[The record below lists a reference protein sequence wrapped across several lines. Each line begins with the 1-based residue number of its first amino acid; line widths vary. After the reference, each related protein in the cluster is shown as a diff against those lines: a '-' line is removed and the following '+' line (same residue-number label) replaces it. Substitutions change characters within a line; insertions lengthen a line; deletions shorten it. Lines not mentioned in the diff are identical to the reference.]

1 MTKDRRPRPTA
12 RSNARST
19 ARPAGRRPGGAARSL
34 AAVRGASLLRLRVG
48 FLIIAMVVSVF
59 AARLFQLQG
68 IDAAT
73 YAEKARA
80 VGAVTEILPATRGS
94 ITDRNGV
101 PLAESLDGS
110 MIVADPTKTKDDAA
124 EIASILEDRLGLDY
138 ITTVQNLRWPDTRF
152 RYIARRIPT
161 TKAEAVVKELDDLGY
176 KGLDTRR
183 DPVRTYPAGDVAA
196 NILGYVNAKGDA
208 AGGAEQTFDTLLSGE
223 DGTATYDVGGGNRIP
238 LGDNSTTEPVDG
250 KDLTL
255 TIDRDL
261 QWYTQRVL
269 RQTVEDAG
277 GESGVAVVMD
287 TRTGEILALAD
298 DPTYDP
304 NDTVQRDLG
313 KLASRAFHDVY
324 EPGSV
329 EKVLTMASL
338 IDAGLVDPFTE
349 FTVPP
354 VLPSSDKLIHDY
366 FPHDTL
372 RLTLTGILAKSSN
385 IGTVLAARE
394 MKSNKRLYDY
404 LRSFG
409 LGERTGIP
417 GYAES
422 PGILSPP
429 SDWIDIV
436 RDNIAFGQGLAVNAV
451 QMAAAINTIANG
463 GTYVQPS
470 LVKGQATTFD
480 GTTTGSD
487 LSEQH
492 RVVSATAA
500 GLTRDMMEMV
510 VDPDQGT
517 APSARIEGYRVAGKT
532 GTAQMVNDA
541 CHCYDGKLFTVSFA
555 GFAPADDP
563 RFTVYVVVQK
573 PTDGGGGGSTG
584 GPAFRKIMGYL
595 LQQYAVPPSGSEP
608 TKLPIEWGRPQAIF
622 Q

>member
-1 MTKDRRPRPTA
+1 MRPVRP
-12 RSNARST
+12 
-19 ARPAGRRPGGAARSL
+19 
-34 AAVRGASLLRLRVG
+34 VRTVRTASLLRLRIG
-48 FLIIAMVVSVF
+48 FIIIAMVVSVF
-59 AARLFQLQG
+59 AVRLFQLQG
-68 IDAAT
+68 LDAAT
-73 YAEKARA
+73 YAERARA
-80 VGAVTEILPATRGS
+80 VGAVQEVLPATRGS

-124 EIASILEDRLGLDY
+124 EIATVLQHRLGLDY
-138 ITTVQNLRWPDTRF
+138 IETVENLQWPDTRF

-161 TKAEAVVKELDDLGY
+161 TKAERIVKDLTDRGY

-196 NILGYVNAKGDA
+196 NLLGYVNAKGDA
-208 AGGAEQTFDTLLSGE
+208 AGGAEQTFDSLLSGE
-223 DGTATYDVGGGNRIP
+223 DGSATYDVGGGNRIP
-238 LGDNSTTEPVDG
+238 LGDNSVTEPVDG

-277 GESGVAVVMD
+277 AESGTAVVLD
-287 TRTGEILALAD
+287 SRTGEILALAD

-329 EKVLTMASL
+329 EKVLTAASL
-338 IDAGLVDPFTE
+338 IDAGLVDPLTRFL
-349 FTVPP
+349 VPET
-354 VLPSSDKLIHDY
+354 LESSDRVIHDY
-366 FPHDTL
+366 FPHGDL
-372 RLTLTGILAKSSN
+372 RLTLTGVIAKSSN

-394 MKSNKRLYDY
+394 MGSNRLYHY
-404 LRSFG
+404 LRLFG
-409 LGERTGIP
+409 LGSRTGIP

-422 PGILSPP
+422 PGLLSSPG
-429 SDWIDIV
+429 SWIDIT

-451 QMAAAINTIANG
+451 QMAAAVNTIANSG
-463 GTYVQPS
+463 VYVQPS
-470 LVKGQATTFD
+470 LVEGRATTFD
-480 GTTTGSD
+480 GTVTGSD
-487 LSEQH
+487 VAGQH
-492 RVVSATAA
+492 RVVSSRAA

-532 GTAQMVNDA
+532 GTAQMVNPD
-541 CHCYDGKLFTVSFA
+541 CQCYDGKLFTVSFA

-573 PTDGGGGGSTG
+573 PTNGGGGGSTG

-595 LQQYAVPPSGSEP
+595 LQQYAVPPSGSVPER
-608 TKLPIEWGRPQAIF
+608 LPIEWGRPQAIF

>member
-1 MTKDRRPRPTA
+1 
-12 RSNARST
+12 
-19 ARPAGRRPGGAARSL
+19 
-34 AAVRGASLLRLRVG
+34 
-48 FLIIAMVVSVF
+48 MVVSVF
-59 AARLFQLQG
+59 AVRLFQLQG
-68 IDAAT
+68 LDAAT
-73 YAEKARA
+73 YAERARA
-80 VGAVTEILPATRGS
+80 MGAVQEILPATRGS

-110 MIVADPTKTKDDAA
+110 MIVADPTKTEDDAA
-124 EIASILEDRLGLDY
+124 EIATILEDRLGLDY
-138 ITTVQNLRWPDTRF
+138 IKTVQNLRWPDTHF

-161 TKAEAVVKELDDLGY
+161 TQAEAVVEDLDDLGY

-196 NILGYVNAKGDA
+196 NILGYVNAEGEA
-208 AGGAEQTFDTLLSGE
+208 AFGAEQVFDTLLSGE
-223 DGTATYDVGGGNRIP
+223 DGSATYDVGGGNRIP
-238 LGDNSTTEPVDG
+238 LGDNSVTEPVDG

-287 TRTGEILALAD
+287 TQTGEILALAD
-298 DPTYDP
+298 NPTFDP
-304 NDTVQRDLG
+304 NDTVQRDQD
-313 KLASRAFHDVY
+313 KLASRAFRDVY

-329 EKVLTMASL
+329 EKVLTAASL

-349 FTVPP
+349 FTVPET
-354 VLPSSDKLIHDY
+354 LPSSDKLIHDY

-372 RLTLTGILAKSSN
+372 RLTLTGIIAKSSN

-394 MKSNKRLYDY
+394 MAGNRLYHY

-422 PGILSPP
+422 PGMLAPP
-429 SDWIDIV
+429 SSWIDIV

-463 GTYVQPS
+463 GVYVQPS
-470 LVKGQATTFD
+470 LIQGQATTFD
-480 GTTTGSD
+480 GIPTGSD
-487 LSEQH
+487 LAEQH

-532 GTAQMVNDA
+532 GTAQMVNPE
-541 CHCYDGKLFTVSFA
+541 CGCYDGKLFTVSFA

-573 PTDGGGGGSTG
+573 PTNGGGGGSTG

-595 LQQYAVPPSGSEP
+595 LQHYAVPPSGSLP
-608 TKLPIEWGRPQAIF
+608 TRLPIEWGRPQAIF